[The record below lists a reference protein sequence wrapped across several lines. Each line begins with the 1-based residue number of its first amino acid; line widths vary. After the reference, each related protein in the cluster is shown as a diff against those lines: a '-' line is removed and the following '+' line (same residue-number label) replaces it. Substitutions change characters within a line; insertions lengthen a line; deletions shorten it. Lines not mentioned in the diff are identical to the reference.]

1 MTHYDT
7 DAAVVG
13 GGLGGLAAAALLAR
27 SGLRTVVL
35 ERATRLGGRAAT
47 DESGGFFFNQG
58 AHALYRGGAAAR
70 VLRDLGVHWTG
81 RSPPRG
87 GLAVRGNETHAL
99 PLALG
104 SMLSTGLLGWSA
116 KTEGMRLFGRLR
128 SADSRALD
136 KVTLQSWLAGET
148 RDATLRAT
156 VEALVRVSTYAN
168 APGVLS
174 AGAAIDQLR
183 LAQRAGVDYVDGGW
197 ETLVAGAEKVA
208 RAAGALVCG
217 GSDVSCA
224 SPAEGGWRVHR
235 KGGEGPITARA
246 LVLATGPRAACSV
259 VASEALASW
268 ASRAVPLRAAC
279 LDVAL
284 ARLPDERTTFAL
296 GVGRPLY
303 FSVHSRLA
311 RLAPTGAALVSTMK
325 YLPPGEEP
333 DAARDEAELE
343 AWLDRLQPGWRDVL
357 VERRWL
363 PGMIASNA
371 VPAASLG
378 GVRGRPGPG
387 VPDAPGVF
395 VAGDWIGPEGMLLDA
410 ALASAERAAESVS
423 VLLAGGRASEAVA

>member
-35 ERATRLGGRAAT
+35 ERASRLGGRAAT
-47 DESGGFFFNQG
+47 DPSGGFFFNHG

-70 VLRDLGVHWTG
+70 VLSDLGVHWTG
-81 RSPPRG
+81 SSPPRS
-87 GLAVRGNETHAL
+87 GLAVRGNEIHAL
-99 PLALG
+99 PLTLG

-136 KVTLQSWLAGET
+136 EVTLQSWLAGET

-156 VEALVRVSTYAN
+156 FDALVRVSTYAN

-174 AGAAIDQLR
+174 AGATIDQLR
-183 LAQRAGVDYVDGGW
+183 LAQKAGVDYVDGGW

-208 RAAGALVCG
+208 RAAGALVSKG
-217 GSDVSCA
+217 ADVPCA
-224 SPAEGGWRVHR
+224 SPVQGGWRVHR
-235 KGGEGPITARA
+235 REGGEPITARA
-246 LVLATGPRAACSV
+246 LVLATGPRAACSI

-268 ASRAVPLRAAC
+268 ASHSVPLRAAC

-284 ARLPDERTTFAL
+284 ARLPDEKSTFAL
-296 GVGRPLY
+296 GVDRPLY
-303 FSVHSRLA
+303 LSVHSRFA

-325 YLPPGEEP
+325 YLSPAEPP

-343 AWLDRLQPGWRDVL
+343 DWLDRLQPGWRDVL
-357 VERRWL
+357 LERRWL
-363 PGMIASNA
+363 PGMISCNA
-371 VPAASLG
+371 APAASLG
-378 GVRGRPGPG
+378 GVRGRPGPA

-395 VAGDWIGPEGMLLDA
+395 VVGDWVGHEGMLLDA
-410 ALASAERAAESVS
+410 ALASAERATGGVRA
-423 VLLAGGRASEAVA
+423 LLAGGRAREAVA